1 MAHKETLW
9 IAIVVMLWSLFLD
22 SYALSKEIIDTAQ
35 EKLNDL
41 VEKSGNSNKKGFIEI
56 SGSDFEV

>member
-1 MAHKETLW
+1 MAHQETLW

>member
-1 MAHKETLW
+1 MAHRGSLW
-9 IAIVVMLWSLFLD
+9 IAIVVMLCSLFLD